1 MTSPSETVFSGAF
14 EFGSFRLIPA
24 KGLLLDGGVACP
36 LGSRALDILTVLV
49 EQAGQTVTKQAL
61 LSRAWP
67 DTFVHEANLRVHV
80 AALRKVL
87 GDGQGDARYIVNVMG
102 RGYCFVAP
110 VRRLDLSLEPAAA
123 PAEARQPHNL
133 PAALTRPIGRGKAI
147 ENLALQVPARRCV
160 TIAGPGGI
168 GKTTVAIAV
177 ADRLRPVFD
186 DGVWFIDLA
195 PITDSELIPAAIA
208 AVLGRSVPGNPLRE
222 LLVFLSDKR
231 LLLLIDNC
239 EHLVEPVAALA
250 ERILTVAPHA
260 AILGTSRE
268 PLRVTGEWVHRLGP
282 LAVPAE
288 GHAMT
293 AAEALEYPAMQ
304 LFVECAS
311 ANLEGF
317 TLRDADV
324 AIVAS
329 ICRRLDGLPLAIELA
344 AARIDLFG
352 LRGLENAIGEQFLL
366 LTEGKRAALPHQ
378 QNLLRTLEWSYR
390 LLSSSEQTVLR
401 RLTVFAGDF
410 TLEGAIAVAAGDG
423 IEAEQVYSGILTLS
437 AKSLIA
443 TDVSRDTPNYYH
455 RLLHLTRAFV
465 APKLEEAGESNRIRR
480 RHAEYLLG
488 LLATA
493 EADWAR
499 LERVD
504 WLRIYGRFIDDTRA
518 TIDWAFSADGDAR
531 IGVALTAAS
540 VPLGVQLAL
549 IDEFRSRIE
558 RALLHAGRLS
568 PPLTL
573 AEMRLNLAH
582 FSLIENT
589 RGPLHGPPVGF
600 ERALELARRLDN
612 PIYLAEP
619 LLSHAIKRVS
629 VGDYAAAVELSAQ
642 ALEHLEGSGDPKAVL
657 NAKRVSAQAQH
668 FNGDHAT
675 AQRLARELLDHGNKR
690 MGLAYHLL
698 AVDWRVSMRIIVARI
713 AWIEGRPEDASRLAA
728 ESIGLAESASVYA
741 LCHALALAAIPI
753 ALWSGDDCA
762 AGELTATLS
771 SEAKRYALGHWLSW
785 ATGFRAL
792 LQMRGGERV
801 PAPEF
806 LGPLQLDTFA
816 TFSVGLLTPGTSHR
830 ADSGACGWCQPE
842 ILRAQGEWLL
852 AERAVDARPAAEA
865 LFQKALESARA
876 QGALAWELRAAIS
889 LARLWRGRERANA
902 AQALLAEAL
911 GRFRQGQ
918 DGADIREAVALLREL
933 AAQPGMAGIAA
944 PKRPSRTRS
953 FVGSRSQNTDR

>member
-1 MTSPSETVFSGAF
+1 MTSPSEAVFSGAF
-14 EFGSFRLIPA
+14 EFGPFRLIPA
-24 KGLLLDGGVACP
+24 KGLLLDGDVACP
-36 LGSRALDILTVLV
+36 LGSRALDILIALV
-49 EQAGQTVTKQAL
+49 EHAGQAVTKQAL

-102 RGYCFVAP
+102 RGYCFVAS
-110 VRRLDLSLEPAAA
+110 VRRLDLLPEQPAV
-123 PAEARQPHNL
+123 PAEARQPQHNL

-147 ENLALQVPARRCV
+147 ENLALEVPARRCV

-168 GKTTVAIAV
+168 GKTTVAVAV
-177 ADRLRPVFD
+177 ADRLRPAFD

-195 PITDSELIPAAIA
+195 AIMDSELIPAAIA
-208 AVLGRSVPGNPLRE
+208 AVLGRTVPADPLTE

-239 EHLVEPVAALA
+239 EHLIEAVAALA
-250 ERILTVAPHA
+250 ERILAVALHA
-260 AILGTSRE
+260 AILATSRE
-268 PLRVTGEWVHRLGP
+268 PLRVAGEWVHRLGP
-282 LAVPAE
+282 LGVPPE
-288 GHAMT
+288 GQPMT

-324 AIVAS
+324 AIVAN

-352 LRGLENAIGEQFLL
+352 LRGLEKAVGEQFLL

-390 LLSSSEQTVLR
+390 LLSSSEQTILR

-410 TLEGAIAVAAGDG
+410 TLEGAIAVGAGDG

-437 AKSLIA
+437 AKSLIT
-443 TDVSRDTPNYYH
+443 TDVSRDTPHYYH
-455 RLLHLTRAFV
+455 RLLLLTRAFV
-465 APKLEEAGESNRIRR
+465 APKLEQAGESNRIRH

-488 LLATA
+488 LFADA
-493 EADWAR
+493 EADWAT

-504 WLRIYGRFIDDTRA
+504 WIRIYGRFIDDVRA
-518 TIDWAFSADGDAR
+518 AIDWAFSADGDAG

-558 RALLHAGRLS
+558 RALLHAGHPS
-568 PPLTL
+568 PQLTL

-582 FSLIENT
+582 LSLIENT
-589 RGPLHGPPVGF
+589 RGPLHGPLVGF
-600 ERALELARRLDN
+600 ERALELAGRFDN
-612 PIYLAEP
+612 PVYLAEP
-619 LLSHAIKRVS
+619 LLCHAIKRVNA
-629 VGDYAAAVELSAQ
+629 GDYAAAVELSAK
-642 ALEHLEGSGDPKAVL
+642 ALDRLEGSDDQKAIL
-657 NAKRVSAQAQH
+657 NAKRVSAQARH
-668 FNGDHAT
+668 FNGDRAA
-675 AQRLARELLDHGNKR
+675 AQRFARELLDHGNKR

-698 AVDWRVSMRIIVARI
+698 TVDWRVSMRIILARI
-713 AWIEGRPEDASRLAA
+713 AWIEGRQEDASRLVA
-728 ESIGLAESASVYA
+728 ESIGFAQLGGVYE

-753 ALWSGDDCA
+753 ALWRGDDPA
-762 AGELTATLS
+762 AGELIATLL
-771 SEAKRYALGHWLSW
+771 SEAKRYSLGHWLSW
-785 ATGFRAL
+785 GSGFRAL
-792 LQMRGGERV
+792 LQMRAGERV
-801 PAPEF
+801 PPPE
-806 LGPLQLDTFA
+806 LVGPLQLDTFA
-816 TFSVGLLTPGTSHR
+816 TFSIDLLTPSTSHR

-852 AERAVDARPAAEA
+852 AERVVDAKPAAEA
-865 LFQKALESARA
+865 RFQKALETARA
-876 QGALAWELRAAIS
+876 QGSLAWELRAAMS
-889 LARLWRGRERANA
+889 LARLWRTRERVNA
-902 AQALLAEAL
+902 ARALLAEVL
-911 GRFRQGQ
+911 GGFRQGQ
-918 DGADIREAVALLREL
+918 DGADVREAAKLLREL
-933 AAQPGMAGIAA
+933 APQPGMGA

-953 FVGSRSQNTDR
+953 VVGSRSQEASR